1 MMTAT
6 QMKTGEFMG
15 RTGEDESRSELPD
28 GYSISAEYGLIS
40 LKHGGVL
47 LMALLDPLHHG
58 IGADPA
64 STRRSMEGDLT
75 LAARHHQDA
84 RDLLSEE
91 LDQRRMSLNDSA
103 EVTSRRRIA
112 RRADYYAALEAAN
125 SRAQAAFCD
134 GGNR

>member
-1 MMTAT
+1 MMTVT
-6 QMKTGEFMG
+6 QMKTGEFRG
-15 RTGEDESRSELPD
+15 RTGEDESRSGLPD
-28 GYSISAEYGLIS
+28 GYSIRAEYGLIQ
-40 LKHGGVL
+40 LHCGNVL

-58 IGADPA
+58 IGADTA
-64 STRRSMEGDLT
+64 STRRAMEGDLT

-91 LDQRRMSLNDSA
+91 LDQHRSGLNDSA
-103 EVTSRRRIA
+103 ELTSRRRIA

-134 GGNR
+134 GGDR